1 MTSSAAGVLLMA
13 TSGGGLVDPPPGSC
27 ANQALNEDPHPQV
40 VFALGLRMTNCAPSR
55 LSRKSISAPPRYWK
69 LIGSISSFTPWFST
83 QVSPSWTCS
92 SNSNPYCRPEQPPP
106 CTNTR
111 SISFGLPSPAIN
123 SLTLRAA
130 ASVNS
135 SGASVV
141 SATVCVAASFMI
153 TSVGAQGGYVTAQS
167 HN

>member
-13 TSGGGLVDPPPGSC
+13 TSGGGLVEPPPGSC
-27 ANQALNEDPHPQV
+27 ADQALNEDPHPQV

-69 LIGSISSFTPWFST
+69 LIGSISSLTPWFST

-92 SNSNPYCRPEQPPP
+92 SNSKPYCRPEQPPP

-111 SISFGLPSPAIN
+111 NMSLGLPSPAIS

-130 ASVNS
+130 ASVKTSRPS
-135 SGASVV
+135 SVRWTGAVG
-141 SATVCVAASFMI
+141 TVAVGVALI
-153 TSVGAQGGYVTAQS
+153 LEV
-167 HN
+167 